1 MSHTAPKGVSIRVT
15 VVFVFVIGTLITAAC
30 AIGLQYLFA
39 SKLATEAVTT
49 QATMLANTTRDRVN
63 DVSTKAA
70 HSVELLA
77 HNAALIDNGQ
87 VQVGEV
93 DPLFASLLENNGEF
107 YAVYLG
113 LANGDF
119 YELINLEASPQI
131 RQRLGASLVDRFVK
145 VIIQDRQGQR
155 VKQTLFLD
163 DGLRVSRRTEVVSDY
178 DARTRP
184 WYQIAS
190 TYQAKR
196 TEPYLFQ
203 HLQAPGQTFSMKNA
217 DSGVVVAV
225 DIALST
231 MSAFLSSQ
239 LNNGTPIHG
248 GEAFLFA
255 GDGRLFASN
264 QAVAV
269 EQRRTLAP
277 VPLTDSERAYLKSI
291 NPVTVSNER
300 DWAPLDYA
308 ISGQPRGYVVEL
320 TQMLA
325 ASLGLNV
332 EYINGVSW
340 SELTA
345 HFDAGHIDVLAP
357 VYRTDENRSWGVFS
371 DPLVAMPMAL
381 ATRSDAPAY
390 TSLADLRGRIIAVP
404 AGWSIVPEIRRHH
417 PQIGILEVASVA
429 EAMRAVIEGDAE
441 AALETEVTLTYHQRV
456 FYLSGLTIHTGI
468 DVGDIAFDSDLRF
481 VFQPE
486 LAPLAPLMNRAL
498 ARVSDQD
505 RAYLENR
512 WLNPD
517 DATEASLSN
526 TVPYQALTALAAAPD
541 SQETLVE
548 MSINGRDRFVLI
560 APLGYGHDSYFG
572 LVLDADDVLAA
583 SRQEVYLS
591 IAVSS
596 LIILLM
602 LPLCYV
608 LANPIVNPIR
618 DLAAENRKIKR
629 RQYHLV
635 SKRHSVIKEIDDLA
649 DSLVDMSTAI
659 ATHEAQQQK
668 LMDSFI
674 EVIAQA
680 IDDKSPYTGGHC
692 RRVPEL
698 GLMLA
703 EQASRSVAPPFDGFS
718 IDNKDKYREFR
729 LAAWLHDCGKIST
742 PEHVVDKGSKLET
755 NYNRIH
761 EIRTRFEV
769 LWRDCEIAYLNAC
782 LERPDDHQAA
792 LARKLS
798 EQNTLQQEFEF
809 VANCNVGS
817 EFMGEDKVQR
827 LHRIGDRTWTR
838 HFDDRLGLSPA
849 EERRLQPPVSAN
861 KRLPVTERL
870 LADKPEHRISWPRR
884 PEYDPKL
891 GITLEPT
898 ELQNQLGELYNLS
911 VSKGTLNS
919 EERFRINEHMVGT
932 IKILESLPFPP
943 ELANVPRFASTHHE
957 TLKGTGYPR
966 QLKAEDLSIGERILV
981 LADVFEALTADDR
994 PYKKAKPLSVAIDI
1008 LHKMVLDEHVDPK
1021 VFSLFL
1027 SSGVYLTYAR
1037 EYLSEAQIDE
1047 VDVEA
1052 YLNPRRSA

>member
-1 MSHTAPKGVSIRVT
+1 MTTSTPKGVSIRVT
-15 VVFVFVIGTLITAAC
+15 VVFVFVIGTLVTATC

-39 SKLATEAVTT
+39 SKMATEAVTT
-49 QATMLANTTRDRVN
+49 QATMLANTTRERVN
-63 DVSTKAA
+63 GVSTKAA
-70 HSVELLA
+70 HSVELLV
-77 HNAALIDNGQ
+77 HNASLLKEGR

-93 DPLFASLLENNGEF
+93 DSLFASLLENNGEF

-131 RQRLGASLVDRFVK
+131 RQQLGASLVDRFVK
-145 VIIQDRQGQR
+145 VIVRDRQGQR
-155 VKQTLFLD
+155 IKQTLFLD
-163 DGLRVSRRTEVVSDY
+163 DALRVLRQTEAVSEY

-184 WYQIAS
+184 WFQIAS
-190 TYQAKR
+190 TYQVKR

-217 DSGVVVAV
+217 DSGAVVAV

-239 LNNGTPIHG
+239 LNIGTPIGG
-248 GEAFLFA
+248 GEAFLFV
-255 GDGRLFASN
+255 GDGRLLASN
-264 QAVAV
+264 QAVVA
-269 EQRRTLAP
+269 EERRALAP
-277 VPLTDSERAYLKSI
+277 VPLSNSERAYLNSI
-291 NPVTVSNER
+291 SPITVSNER
-300 DWAPLDYA
+300 DWAPLDYT

-320 TQMLA
+320 TRMLA
-325 ASLGLNV
+325 DSLGLNL
-332 EYINGVSW
+332 EYINGFSW
-340 SELTA
+340 SELTE
-345 HFDAGHIDVLAP
+345 HFHAGRIDVLTP
-357 VYRTDENRSWGVFS
+357 VYRTEENRDWGIFS
-371 DPLVAMPMAL
+371 DPLVTMPMAL
-381 ATRSDAPAY
+381 ATRSESPVY
-390 TSLADLRGRIIAVP
+390 SSLADLSGQVIAVP
-404 AGWSIVPEIRRHH
+404 AGWSIVSEIRRHY
-417 PQIGILEVASVA
+417 PQIDVLEVASVT
-429 EAMRAVIEGDAE
+429 EAMRAVIEGKAE
-441 AALETEVTLTYHQRV
+441 AALETEVTLNYHQRV
-456 FYLSGLTIHTGI
+456 FYLTGLTIHAGI
-468 DVGDIAFDSDLRF
+468 DIGAISFDSDLRY
-481 VFQPE
+481 VFQPQ

-498 ARVSDQD
+498 AQVSDQD
-505 RAYLENR
+505 RAYLEQR
-512 WLNPD
+512 WLNPN
-517 DATEASLSN
+517 DATEASLSR
-526 TVPYQALTALAAAPD
+526 TVPYQALTTLAAEPARHG
-541 SQETLVE
+541 TLVE
-548 MSINGRDRFVLI
+548 MSLDGRDSFVLI

-572 LVLDADDVLAA
+572 LVLDVDEVLAA

-602 LPLCYV
+602 LPLCYL

-635 SKRHSVIKEIDDLA
+635 SKRHSVIKEVDDLA
-649 DSLVDMSTAI
+649 DSLVEMSAAI
-659 ATHEAQQQK
+659 ATHEARQQQ

-703 EQASRSVAPPFDGFS
+703 EEASNSAAPSFHDFS

-742 PEHVVDKGSKLET
+742 PEHVVDKGSKLEA

-769 LWRDCEIAYLNAC
+769 LWRDCEIAYLQ
-782 LERPDDHQAA
+782 ERLARPGDDQAA
-792 LARKLS
+792 LARKRG
-798 EQNTLQQEFEF
+798 QQQKLQQEFEF
-809 VANCNVGS
+809 VATCNVGG
-817 EFMGEDKVQR
+817 EFMGDDKVQR
-827 LHRIGDRTWTR
+827 LQQIGAQTWIR
-838 HFDDRLGLSPA
+838 HFDDRLGLSPM
-849 EERRLQPPVSAN
+849 EERRLAPASDT
-861 KRLPVTERL
+861 LPVVETL
-870 LADKPEHRISWPRR
+870 LADKPEHRVPWPRQ
-884 PEYDPKL
+884 PDYDPKL

-898 ELQNQLGELYNLS
+898 ELQNHLGELYNLC

-966 QLKAEDLSIGERILV
+966 QLQAEDLSVGERILV

-1008 LHKMVLDEHVDPK
+1008 LHKMVLDEHVDPE
-1021 VFSLFL
+1021 VFALFL
-1027 SSGVYLTYAR
+1027 SSGVYLKYAR

-1047 VDVEA
+1047 VDVEG
-1052 YLNPRRSA
+1052 YLKPGRSA